1 MDLTPHVTALQMTLE
16 DIAGDDEV
24 ALALAHRMAS
34 ALAPAIQLQVLDL
47 LGEVAL
53 EVSAQLP
60 DGRLDLQL
68 AGRDALL
75 VYRAEQETPEPRT
88 SDDEGS
94 ETARLTVRMPESL
107 KAAIE
112 SAAAAENVS
121 TNAWLVGAARTRL
134 TANPRRSPNPST
146 SKRRIT
152 GYVQG

>member
-16 DIAGDDEV
+16 DIAGEDEA

-34 ALAPAIQLQVLDL
+34 ALAPAMQLQVLDL

-53 EVSAQLP
+53 EVSSQLP

-68 AGRDALL
+68 AGRDAVL
-75 VYRAEQETPEPRT
+75 VYRADQEAPAPRP

-112 SAAAAENVS
+112 SASAADNVS

-134 TANPRRSPNPST
+134 TTNPRRSLNPST
-146 SKRRIT
+146 STRRIT